1 MTNLKNVNTSVHLSA
16 LEPRC
21 DDLLPRLLGGWRSL
35 GEKEPL
41 TRGARE
47 RGLLQAL
54 GKGELNEP

>member
-21 DDLLPRLLGGWRSL
+21 DDLLARLLGGWRSL
-35 GEKEPL
+35 GKKEPL

-47 RGLLQAL
+47 GGLLEAL

>member
-1 MTNLKNVNTSVHLSA
+1 MANLKNVNTSVHLSA

-21 DDLLPRLLGGWRSL
+21 DDLLARLLGGWRSL